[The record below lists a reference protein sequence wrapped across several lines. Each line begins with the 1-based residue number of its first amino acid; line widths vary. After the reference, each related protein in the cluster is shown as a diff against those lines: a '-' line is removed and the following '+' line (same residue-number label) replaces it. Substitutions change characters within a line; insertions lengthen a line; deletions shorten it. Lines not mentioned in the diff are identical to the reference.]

1 MLYNVREKVLSLAE
15 ANPDTVFYYFLTPY
29 SAAWWGDLR
38 QAGQLEAQLEM
49 EELVIREILPC
60 GNIRLFSWNTVREL
74 TFDLAN
80 YKDRIHYGPWVN
92 DWMLEQM
99 ASGEG
104 LLTKDNVEAY
114 LSRERELFETFDY
127 NTLFDQP
134 EPAQYGAPEFFLQ

>member
-1 MLYNVREKVLSLAE
+1 
-15 ANPDTVFYYFLTPY
+15 
-29 SAAWWGDLR
+29 
-38 QAGQLEAQLEM
+38 M
-49 EELVIREILPC
+49 E
-60 GNIRLFSWNTVREL
+60 EL

-92 DWMLEQM
+92 DWMLEKM

-104 LLTKDNVEAY
+104 LLTADNVEEY

-134 EPAQYGAPEFFLQ
+134 EPAQYGAPEFFRQ